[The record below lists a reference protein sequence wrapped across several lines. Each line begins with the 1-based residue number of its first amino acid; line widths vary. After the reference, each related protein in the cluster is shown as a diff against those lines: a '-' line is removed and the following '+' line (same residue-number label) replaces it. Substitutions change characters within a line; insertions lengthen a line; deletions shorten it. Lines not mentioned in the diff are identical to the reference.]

1 MKSEFMSSEESENDT
16 LIVYPLPW
24 QLNYVNVMFKK
35 IDFYCVW
42 IKSSQSKRQRKERK
56 LGDVKL
62 VQRQW

>member
-16 LIVYPLPW
+16 LIVYLLPW
-24 QLNYVNVMFKK
+24 RLNYVNVIFKK
-35 IDFYCVW
+35 IDLYCAQ

-62 VQRQW
+62 VQRRW